1 MRLLVAD
8 DDEAI
13 RRLLSLE
20 LRALGAE
27 VFEASDGEEAVALA
41 LELRPDGVFLDVLMP
56 KRNGYEALAEM
67 RAGGYVGRVVMV
79 TALGSEG
86 SQHLS
91 GAVQPDDFLTK
102 PFRHRD
108 VRACFDRFRAAMTAP

>member
-8 DDEAI
+8 DDAAI
-13 RRLLSLE
+13 RRLLALE

-27 VFEASDGEEAVALA
+27 VFEASDGAEAVEQA

-56 KRNGYEALAEM
+56 KQSGYEALQQM
-67 RAGGYVGRVVMV
+67 RERGYTGRVVMV

-86 SQHLS
+86 SRHLEA
-91 GAVQPDDFLTK
+91 GAAPDDFLTK
-102 PFRHRD
+102 PFRHRE
-108 VRACFDRFRAAMTAP
+108 VRECLARFPATKTGS

>member
-13 RRLLSLE
+13 RRLLALE

-27 VFEASDGEEAVALA
+27 VFEAGDGEEAVERA
-41 LELRPDGVFLDVLMP
+41 LELRPDGIFLDVLMP
-56 KRNGYEALAEM
+56 KQSGYEALAAM
-67 RAGGYVGRVVMV
+67 RARGYEGRVVMV

-86 SQHLS
+86 AQHLEA
-91 GAVQPDDFLTK
+91 GAEPDDILTK
-102 PFRHRD
+102 PFRHRE
-108 VRACFDRFRAAMTAP
+108 VRACLARFDQPRETG